1 MWTNW
6 LPGRA
11 PWDLPS
17 RRTWLRIE
25 RADLA
30 LALGAV
36 VTALAA
42 PPAAQLAAGIGL
54 LLWLTHQLDRHR
66 RAGSMAL
73 FLATLSRRDPS
84 TLARSSGELAR
95 RARDPR
101 LRAMLLGFWAH
112 AALRAG
118 ELEDAAKV
126 ARRLQARGWTP
137 RTWLASADRARRWGP
152 DALRAASGVVC
163 ALALAGALDAAAA
176 ALRELE
182 EVTLDRGALTLP
194 TMLVRA
200 LEGDDAAVLSAW
212 AGARVPAEDQ
222 AAACWLASRA
232 QLRASRSPY
241 RLDAATREPPAW
253 LERAWPDNRPDAV

>member
-11 PWDLPS
+11 PWDHPS

-42 PPAAQLAAGIGL
+42 PPPAQLAAGIGL

-73 FLATLSRRDPS
+73 FLAS

-118 ELEDAAKV
+118 EPADAATV

-137 RTWLASADRARRWGP
+137 RTWLDSADRARRWGP

-182 EVTLDRGALTLP
+182 EITLDRSALTLP

-241 RLDAATREPPAW
+241 RLDHATREAPEW
-253 LERAWPDNRPDAV
+253 LERAWPEAA